1 MMTKKPRDKLP
12 RNVHREPSRHGAVR
26 YYFRPPGGTRVRL
39 VETPGTQA
47 FEEEVARARLG
58 KPTGD
63 APSSA
68 TEKLR
73 LKNPRAGTLDWLLN
87 QYKKRAS
94 GSVSIGVWERR
105 LRMLEEICDSLKGTA
120 RRGSLPFA
128 MMRRRHVL
136 EIRDS
141 LRQDPGARNNVVK
154 ALSAVLSWAVDADLL
169 EINPAHQISRLD
181 AGSGFHT
188 WSVEEVRQYEAKH
201 AVGTRARL
209 ALDIAL
215 YTGLRRQEV
224 AILGR
229 QHVKDGWI
237 RITPGKTRKS
247 SGAVV
252 EIPMLP
258 ELASSIAATPT
269 GDLTFLTSE
278 YGKAFTVNG
287 IGNRVRDWCDR
298 AGLPH
303 CTLHGLRKAGATI
316 AAENGATDEELM
328 AIFGWTTKQQTT
340 TYTRAADRKRLAK
353 GAIHKLVPTDPGD
366 ENGNIFPAP
375 VSKKRKGA
383 GKTAK

>member
-12 RNVHREPSRHGAVR
+12 RNVHREPSRHGAMR
-26 YYFRPPGGTRVRL
+26 YYFRPPGGARVRL
-39 VETPGTQA
+39 FETPGTQD
-47 FEEEVARARLG
+47 FENEVAKARIGTPGISVGDG
-58 KPTGD
+58 KAE
-63 APSSA
+63 AP
-68 TEKLR
+68 R
-73 LKNPRAGTLDWLLN
+73 VKNPRAGTLDWLLK
-87 QYKKRAS
+87 QYKKRAA
-94 GSVSIGVWERR
+94 GSVSIGLWERR
-105 LRMLEEICDSLKGTA
+105 LRMLEEICDSLKGKV

-136 EIRDS
+136 EIRDG
-141 LRQDPGARNNVVK
+141 LRQEPGARNNVLK
-154 ALSAVLSWAVDADLL
+154 ALSAMFSWAVDSDFL
-169 EINPAHQISRLD
+169 EINPAHKISRLA
-181 AGSGFHT
+181 AGKGFHT
-188 WSVEEVRQYEAKH
+188 WSVEEVMQFEAKH
-201 AVGTRARL
+201 PVGTRARL

-237 RITPGKTRKS
+237 KITPGKTRKS

-258 ELASSIAATPT
+258 QLASSIAATPT
-269 GDLTFLTSE
+269 GDLTYLTSE
-278 YGKAFTVNG
+278 YGKAFTVDG
-287 IGNRVRDWCDR
+287 LGNRVRDWCDR

-340 TYTRAADRKRLAK
+340 TYTRAVDRKRLAK
-353 GAIHKLVPTDPGD
+353 GAIHKLIPTEPAG
-366 ENGNIFPAP
+366 ENGNKSPAP
-375 VSKKRKGA
+375 VSPVRKSA
-383 GKTAK
+383 GKIAD